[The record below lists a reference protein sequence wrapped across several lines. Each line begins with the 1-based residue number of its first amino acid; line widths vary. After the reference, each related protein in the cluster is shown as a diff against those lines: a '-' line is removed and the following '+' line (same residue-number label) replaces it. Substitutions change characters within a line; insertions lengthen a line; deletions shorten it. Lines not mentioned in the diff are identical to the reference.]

1 MQRSPSLSFTAI
13 AGAILLAAT
22 LSSGARAAELGDVSV
37 RSHIGQQLSADIEL
51 VMLAPDE
58 ADGLVQVR
66 LAGTNIYQGANVRM
80 HPALASL
87 RMSVV
92 KRDQRQFL
100 HLTTLQPVDAELV
113 HLFLELGTGN
123 RTAVRSA
130 TVWLTPD
137 QARTTASS
145 PAPAPVAAIAAAPA
159 SGPAQAASA
168 PAAPALP
175 PAPAAL
181 APAARPAP
189 APREL
194 PAVSPVET
202 MPSDA
207 AMAAATARTAQRAA
221 RLRAAAA
228 EARSAQLAKV
238 TAPAEPSDGGAV
250 AGACAP
256 GKADE
261 QIKQCVALGEMNVEL
276 NTKLVGLE
284 GKVKQLQAALG
295 QGGAAAVAPVLNKS
309 GTVPPPSAPAGKVK
323 KDKKS
328 GSNTIAIAIGG
339 LVLLALLGGLLAYLI
354 RRKNIRFSTAPLKV
368 WQGWRKHKK
377 LTEAKTEPVAEAI
390 GGGE

>member
-1 MQRSPSLSFTAI
+1 
-13 AGAILLAAT
+13 
-22 LSSGARAAELGDVSV
+22 
-37 RSHIGQQLSADIEL
+37 
-51 VMLAPDE
+51 
-58 ADGLVQVR
+58 
-66 LAGTNIYQGANVRM
+66 
-80 HPALASL
+80 
-87 RMSVV
+87 MSVV

-145 PAPAPVAAIAAAPA
+145 PAPAPVSVIAAAPA
-159 SGPAQAASA
+159 SAAPAQAALA
-168 PAAPALP
+168 PAP
-175 PAPAAL
+175 PPS
-181 APAARPAP
+181 AARPAP

-194 PAVSPVET
+194 PAVSKAET

-221 RLRAAAA
+221 RMRAAAA

-238 TAPAEPSDGGAV
+238 AAPPEQSDGAA
-250 AGACAP
+250 AGTCAP

-284 GKVKQLQAALG
+284 GKVKELQAALG
-295 QGGAAAVAPVLNKS
+295 QGGAVAVAPVLSKAA
-309 GTVPPPSAPAGKVK
+309 TVPPPAAPAGKVK

-328 GSNTIAIAIGG
+328 SSNASTIAIVIGG

-354 RRKNIRFSTAPLKV
+354 RRKKIRFSTAPLKV
-368 WQGWRKHKK
+368 WQGWRKPKK
-377 LTEAKTEPVAEAI
+377 PTEPQHEPVAEAI
-390 GGGE
+390 GSAE

>member
-1 MQRSPSLSFTAI
+1 
-13 AGAILLAAT
+13 
-22 LSSGARAAELGDVSV
+22 LGDVSV

-66 LAGTNIYQGANVRM
+66 LAGQNIYQGANVRM

-137 QARTTASS
+137 QARATALSA
-145 PAPAPVAAIAAAPA
+145 APAPVAAIATAP
-159 SGPAQAASA
+159 ASA
-168 PAAPALP
+168 PAAPAP
-175 PAPAAL
+175 PP
-181 APAARPAP
+181 PAARPALT
-189 APREL
+189 PREL

-238 TAPAEPSDGGAV
+238 AVPAEPSDGAAV
-250 AGACAP
+250 AGTCAP

-284 GKVKQLQAALG
+284 GKVKELQAALG
-295 QGGAAAVAPVLNKS
+295 QGGAVAVAPVLNKA
-309 GTVPPPSAPAGKVK
+309 GTVPPAAALPGKVK

-328 GSNTIAIAIGG
+328 SGNTSTIAIVIGG

-354 RRKNIRFSTAPLKV
+354 RRKKIRFSTAPLKV
-368 WQGWRKHKK
+368 WQGWRKPKK
-377 LTEAKTEPVAEAI
+377 PTEPQHEPVAEAI
-390 GGGE
+390 GSAE

>member
-1 MQRSPSLSFTAI
+1 MQRSPSSSFTAI
-13 AGAILLAAT
+13 AGAVLLAAT
-22 LSSGARAAELGDVSV
+22 LSSGARAAELGDVNV

-66 LAGTNIYQGANVRM
+66 LAGPNIYQGANVRM

-159 SGPAQAASA
+159 SGPAQAA
-168 PAAPALP
+168 
-175 PAPAAL
+175 PAPAPPP
-181 APAARPAP
+181 PAARPAP

-194 PAVSPVET
+194 PVVTPAET

-238 TAPAEPSDGGAV
+238 AAPAEPSDGGAV

-295 QGGAAAVAPVLNKS
+295 LGGAAAAAPVLNKG

-354 RRKNIRFSTAPLKV
+354 RRRKIQFSTAPLKV

>member
-1 MQRSPSLSFTAI
+1 MQRSPSSSFTAI
-13 AGAILLAAT
+13 AGAVLLAAT
-22 LSSGARAAELGDVSV
+22 LSSGARAAELGDVNV

-159 SGPAQAASA
+159 SGPAQAA
-168 PAAPALP
+168 
-175 PAPAAL
+175 PAPAPPP
-181 APAARPAP
+181 PAARPAP

-194 PAVSPVET
+194 PVVTPAET

-238 TAPAEPSDGGAV
+238 AAPAEPSDGGAV

>member
-1 MQRSPSLSFTAI
+1 MQRSPSSSFTAI
-13 AGAILLAAT
+13 AGAVLLAAT
-22 LSSGARAAELGDVSV
+22 LSSGARAAELGDVNV

-66 LAGTNIYQGANVRM
+66 LAGPNIYQGANVRM

-159 SGPAQAASA
+159 SGPAQAA
-168 PAAPALP
+168 
-175 PAPAAL
+175 PAPAPPP
-181 APAARPAP
+181 PAARPAP

-194 PAVSPVET
+194 PVVTPAET

-238 TAPAEPSDGGAV
+238 AAPAEPSDGGAV

-295 QGGAAAVAPVLNKS
+295 LGGAAAAAPVLNKG

-354 RRKNIRFSTAPLKV
+354 RRRKIQFSTAPLKV

-390 GGGE
+390 VGGE

>member
-1 MQRSPSLSFTAI
+1 MQRSPYLSFTAI
-13 AGAILLAAT
+13 AGAVLLAAT
-22 LSSGARAAELGDVSV
+22 LSSGARAAELGDLIV
-37 RSHIGQQLSADIEL
+37 RSHIGQPLSADIEL

-66 LAGTNIYQGANVRM
+66 LAGPNIYQGANVRM

-87 RMSVV
+87 RTSVV

-137 QARTTASS
+137 QARATASS
-145 PAPAPVAAIAAAPA
+145 PAPAPVAAIAVAPA
-159 SGPAQAASA
+159 SAPAQAA
-168 PAAPALP
+168 
-175 PAPAAL
+175 PAPAPPP
-181 APAARPAP
+181 PAARPAP

-221 RLRAAAA
+221 RQRAAAA

-238 TAPAEPSDGGAV
+238 AAPAEPSDGGAV
-250 AGACAP
+250 AGTCAP

-295 QGGAAAVAPVLNKS
+295 QGGAAAVAPVLNKA

-328 GSNTIAIAIGG
+328 GNNTIAIAIGG

-354 RRKNIRFSTAPLKV
+354 RRKKIQFSTAPLKV

>member
-1 MQRSPSLSFTAI
+1 MQRSPSSSFTAI
-13 AGAILLAAT
+13 AGAVLLAAT
-22 LSSGARAAELGDVSV
+22 LSSGARAAELGDVNV

-66 LAGTNIYQGANVRM
+66 LAGPNIYQGANVRM

-100 HLTTLQPVDAELV
+100 HLTTLQPVDVELV

-137 QARTTASS
+137 QARTTVSS
-145 PAPAPVAAIAAAPA
+145 PAPVAAIAAAPA
-159 SGPAQAASA
+159 TPTPAT
-168 PAAPALP
+168 P
-175 PAPAAL
+175 P
-181 APAARPAP
+181 PAARPAP

-207 AMAAATARTAQRAA
+207 AMAAATARSAQRAA

-238 TAPAEPSDGGAV
+238 AAPAEPSDGGAV

-295 QGGAAAVAPVLNKS
+295 QGGAAAAAPVLNKG

-339 LVLLALLGGLLAYLI
+339 LVLLALLGGLLAYLSR
-354 RRKNIRFSTAPLKV
+354 RRKIQFSTAPLKV
-368 WQGWRKHKK
+368 WQGWRKNKK

-390 GGGE
+390 VGGE

>member
-1 MQRSPSLSFTAI
+1 MQRSPSSSFTAI
-13 AGAILLAAT
+13 AGAVLLAAT
-22 LSSGARAAELGDVSV
+22 LSSGARAAELGDVNV

-66 LAGTNIYQGANVRM
+66 LAGPNIYQGANVRM

-159 SGPAQAASA
+159 SGPAQAA
-168 PAAPALP
+168 
-175 PAPAAL
+175 PAPAPPP
-181 APAARPAP
+181 PAARPAP

-194 PAVSPVET
+194 PVVTPAET

-238 TAPAEPSDGGAV
+238 AAPAEPSDGGAV

-295 QGGAAAVAPVLNKS
+295 QGGAAAAAPVLNKG

-354 RRKNIRFSTAPLKV
+354 RRRKIQFSTAPLKV

-390 GGGE
+390 VGGE

>member
-1 MQRSPSLSFTAI
+1 MQRSPYPSFTAI
-13 AGAILLAAT
+13 AGAVLLAAT
-22 LSSGARAAELGDVSV
+22 LASGARAAELGDVGV

-66 LAGTNIYQGANVRM
+66 LAGQNIYQGANVRM

-123 RTAVRSA
+123 RAAVRSA

-145 PAPAPVAAIAAAPA
+145 PAPAPAPVAVIAAAPA
-159 SGPAQAASA
+159 SAPAQAA
-168 PAAPALP
+168 
-175 PAPAAL
+175 PAPA
-181 APAARPAP
+181 PPPSAARPAP

-194 PAVSPVET
+194 PAVSKAET

-221 RLRAAAA
+221 RMRAAAA

-238 TAPAEPSDGGAV
+238 AAPAEQSDGAA
-250 AGACAP
+250 AGTCAP

-284 GKVKQLQAALG
+284 GKVKELQAALG
-295 QGGAAAVAPVLNKS
+295 QGGAVAVAPGLSKAA
-309 GTVPPPSAPAGKVK
+309 TVPPPAAPAGKVK

-328 GSNTIAIAIGG
+328 SSNTSTIAIVIGG

-354 RRKNIRFSTAPLKV
+354 RRKKIRFSTAPLKV
-368 WQGWRKHKK
+368 WQGWRKPRKPS
-377 LTEAKTEPVAEAI
+377 EAELAPVAEAI
-390 GGGE
+390 ASSE

>member
-1 MQRSPSLSFTAI
+1 M
-13 AGAILLAAT
+13 LLA
-22 LSSGARAAELGDVSV
+22 GARAAELGDVSV

-66 LAGTNIYQGANVRM
+66 LAGQNIYQGANVRM

-137 QARTTASS
+137 QARTAASF
-145 PAPAPVAAIAAAPA
+145 PAPAPVVVIA
-159 SGPAQAASA
+159 AASA
-168 PAAPALP
+168 PAPAQAA
-175 PAPAAL
+175 PAPA
-181 APAARPAP
+181 PPPSAARPAP
-189 APREL
+189 ASREL
-194 PAVSPVET
+194 PAVSKAET

-238 TAPAEPSDGGAV
+238 AAPSEQSDGAA
-250 AGACAP
+250 AGTCAP

-284 GKVKQLQAALG
+284 GKVKELQVALG
-295 QGGAAAVAPVLNKS
+295 QGGAVAVAPALNKA
-309 GTVPPPSAPAGKVK
+309 GTVPPPAATPGKVK

-328 GSNTIAIAIGG
+328 SSNTSTIAVAIGG

-354 RRKNIRFSTAPLKV
+354 RRKKIRFSTAPLKV
-368 WQGWRKHKK
+368 WQGWRKPKK
-377 LTEAKTEPVAEAI
+377 PAEPQHEPVAEAI
-390 GGGE
+390 GSAE

>member
-1 MQRSPSLSFTAI
+1 MQRSPYPSFTAI
-13 AGAILLAAT
+13 ASAVLLAAT
-22 LSSGARAAELGDVSV
+22 LASGARAAELGDVSV

-66 LAGTNIYQGANVRM
+66 LAGQNIYQGANVRM

-123 RTAVRSA
+123 RAAVRSA

-137 QARTTASS
+137 QARATASS
-145 PAPAPVAAIAAAPA
+145 PAPAPVAAIAAVPA
-159 SGPAQAASA
+159 SAPPQAA
-168 PAAPALP
+168 PAAPTP
-175 PAPAAL
+175 PP
-181 APAARPAP
+181 PAARPAP
-189 APREL
+189 APAPREL
-194 PAVSPVET
+194 SAVSKAET

-238 TAPAEPSDGGAV
+238 AASAEPSDGAAV

-284 GKVKQLQAALG
+284 GKVKELQVALG
-295 QGGAAAVAPVLNKS
+295 QGGAVAVAPVLSKAV
-309 GTVPPPSAPAGKVK
+309 TVPPPAAPVGKVK

-328 GSNTIAIAIGG
+328 SSNTSAIAIAIGG

-354 RRKNIRFSTAPLKV
+354 RRKKIRFSTAPLKV
-368 WQGWRKHKK
+368 WQGWRKPKK
-377 LTEAKTEPVAEAI
+377 PTEPQHEPVAEAI
-390 GGGE
+390 GSAE

>member
-1 MQRSPSLSFTAI
+1 MQRSPYLSFTAI
-13 AGAILLAAT
+13 AGAVLLAAT
-22 LSSGARAAELGDVSV
+22 LSSGARAAELGDLIV
-37 RSHIGQQLSADIEL
+37 RSHIGQPLSADIEL

-66 LAGTNIYQGANVRM
+66 LAGPNIYQGANVRM

-87 RMSVV
+87 RTSVV

-137 QARTTASS
+137 QARATASS
-145 PAPAPVAAIAAAPA
+145 PAPAP
-159 SGPAQAASA
+159 
-168 PAAPALP
+168 P
-175 PAPAAL
+175 P
-181 APAARPAP
+181 PAARPAP

-238 TAPAEPSDGGAV
+238 AAPAEPSDGGAV
-250 AGACAP
+250 AGTCAP

-295 QGGAAAVAPVLNKS
+295 QGGAAAVAPVLNKA

-328 GSNTIAIAIGG
+328 GNNTIAIAIGG

-354 RRKNIRFSTAPLKV
+354 RRKKIQFSTAPLKV